1 MKNLF
6 VLLMSIAMLSISSIS
21 HLDAQSPSNNTL
33 KTCVD
38 EYMKQ
43 FDKSIAKLDQKFKKD
58 KDQLTVNNSTLLKNI
73 STDACI
79 TSYTQTGIFGNLLSV
94 EEQEK
99 FVTAS
104 FLKLM
109 MEEKNKQMKQK

>member
-6 VLLMSIAMLSISSIS
+6 VILMSIVILSIFSIS
-21 HLDAQSPSNNTL
+21 HLYAQSPSNNTL

-43 FDKSIAKLDQKFKKD
+43 FDKSLAKLDQKFKKD
-58 KDQLTVNNSTLLKNI
+58 KDKLTQNNSTLLKNI
-73 STDACI
+73 SIDACV
-79 TSYTQTGIFGNLLSV
+79 TSYKQTGIFGHLLSV
-94 EEQEK
+94 EDQEK

-104 FLKLM
+104 LIKLM
-109 MEEKNKQMKQK
+109 MEEKNKMNK